1 MEHPTHET
9 HEVTETGA
17 THVTPLKTLLIV
29 YVALMI
35 LLFLTYWAST
45 QDFGPANI
53 FIALAIAIIKTALV
67 VLFFMGVIYNSKL
80 TMIWASLGFIW
91 LLFLFGTM
99 GDYITRE
106 WIRLPAG
113 W

>member
-17 THVTPLKTLLIV
+17 THVTPVRTLLIV
-29 YVALMI
+29 YVALMV
-35 LLFLTYWAST
+35 LLFATYGAA
-45 QDFGPANI
+45 QINAGPFNI
-53 FIALAIAIIKTALV
+53 IIALAIAIIKTTLV

-80 TMIWASLGFIW
+80 TMVWASLGFIW

-106 WIRLPAG
+106 WVRLPAG